1 MRKNI
6 STNNMKEKLVYEKI
20 RVSLNRYRRQEMRMA
35 GFHIKKNVPFARLF
49 KQRIDQIPGRRIRV
63 SISVFITIKD
73 LQRNET
79 AQITYGPFQK
89 DIPHLDLQDMYKFF
103 MYTLL
108 TSSFTLLSAEVIT
121 EIGGR
126 VITHEPQFFT
136 HHFMAGLKL
145 ESYLL
150 SNQRK
155 PKSYGSDSCVIDF
168 VWDQVR
174 GKRGFKTYDYKK
186 LKTEIFKYCA
196 DPPRM
201 TTKELIDWAKHCHSN
216 VSIHAYDSTYR
227 KFKSHTNKHNC
238 DVSLVYIVKD
248 HHCYPITDERLKLTA
263 AKANQGGCDNLLK
276 YMTEM
281 KWSRNHEF
289 VHKLDKFDDIHELK
303 KKDNIIVLPE
313 DVKMMQAIDA
323 YIHSTCYYVE
333 YLHWNNNG
341 ILDGFIDHRNNMFLL
356 NDDYDIRKSI
366 CDRLYGLYKTHDFKW
381 VNQTFTSLASA
392 LFKQTC
398 GYLPQ
403 STYNVQT
410 RDMLDDYYPR
420 ALQWCTTEDV
430 PEDVVSID
438 ISKSYP
444 NVLLNN
450 RTPIPV
456 YSIHDVVEPYTCRSD
471 LRRSG
476 EFYIEETI
484 LYNYGAP
491 LKIEAGFYSGDLIS
505 YLVEELTMSEKQ
517 IKYKIVSRKALK
529 PDTFKPF
536 LKHVFET
543 FPENEA
549 KRLAN
554 SFIGELGRKYNKT
567 NTGFTCTEYDTA
579 MACWTQG
586 IKDGRNIIIDSYNE
600 IYLIKEQKCER
611 IFIDNTSVNR
621 FVVSQ
626 AILKCL
632 QLIRKCFGKKSALYA
647 YNTDGIFITNPRCI
661 LENKK
666 DVKFDIKNIGQAY
679 ITDTPCIYF
688 ERHYRENMDFDSYKA
703 EIGEGCIFNGQ
714 AGSGKTTKLCELV
727 MKTENPLVLS
737 FTNKAVQ
744 NVKDR
749 LKKMGGNPSVC
760 HTFDSYFCEWNGFS
774 SETNFKDLKD
784 KTVFIDEFSM
794 VPNKWMTMIY
804 KAFTQYGTKVY
815 MFGDPN
821 QCTPVESGSQISYNY
836 LKSKS
841 VRHMCPKNVT
851 LKYIEGSSRYDKKTH
866 TVLNNFLEKGKI
878 AKNFSPNDKKLYKNI
893 CYLNKTR
900 IEVNKRCCDK
910 FSEGKEYEDVVFK
923 YNDKKEEYKVCV
935 GMPVMATENLK
946 DREIFNTMEF
956 FVESISEDLFE
967 IDGQDFDY
975 KTFSQSFIPSF
986 CVTVHKCQ
994 GADINEPYNIYDVEK
1009 MDKKL
1014 LYTALSR
1021 TTKFE
1026 YLHLSNKKLKNE
1038 YKIRSMPPLELTNAK
1053 FNSLYSEGKIY
1064 KILIDDKIYVGST
1077 CEDLTTRLSR
1087 HLKDPK
1093 SQIYKHRK
1101 KKPQIELIVKAPTN
1115 DKKSLEKIENAYIED
1130 YAIKYGVLLLN
1141 VKANPLKPKKVQYK
1155 VEIEKQSQ
1163 LEERIA
1169 KLDDKIKI
1177 KNNEND
1183 KFFYF
1188 DNIILGKR
1196 YKTMASYVSNDKE
1209 AALEQ
1214 ISEKKRKLIEELT
1227 VEFN

>member
-1 MRKNI
+1 
-6 STNNMKEKLVYEKI
+6 MKENIVYKKI
-20 RVSLNRYRRQEMRMA
+20 GVSLSRYRRQEMRMTDLR
-35 GFHIKKNVPFARLF
+35 KNLPFSVLF
-49 KQRIDQIPGRRIRV
+49 ENRIDKIGGRRIRV
-63 SISVFITIKD
+63 SITVFFTIKNMVQD
-73 LQRNET
+73 KITEK
-79 AQITYGPFQK
+79 TYGPYQMTVPRLSR
-89 DIPHLDLQDMYKFF
+89 DDMYKFF

-108 TSSFTLLSAEVIT
+108 SHNYTPLSAEVIT
-121 EIGGR
+121 KIGAR
-126 VITHEPQFFT
+126 VITYEPQFFA
-136 HHFMAGLKL
+136 HHFMAGLKI

-186 LKTEIFKYCA
+186 LKEEIYKYCV

-201 TTKELIDWAKHCHSN
+201 TTKELIDWAKHCHLN

-227 KFKSHTNKHNC
+227 KFKTHIGKPC
-238 DVSLVYIVKD
+238 DVLLVYIVKD
-248 HHCYPITDERLKLTA
+248 HHCYPITEERLKLTA

-276 YMTEM
+276 YMSEM

-289 VHKLDKFDDIHELK
+289 VHKLDKLDDIYELE

-323 YIHSTCYYVE
+323 YINSTCYYVE

-356 NDDYDIRKSI
+356 NDEYDTRKSI
-366 CDRLYGLYKTHDFKW
+366 CDKLYDLYKTYDFRW
-381 VNQTFTSLASA
+381 VNQTYTSLASL

-410 RDMLDDYYPR
+410 REMLDDFYPR
-420 ALQWCTTEDV
+420 ALQWCTTEDI
-430 PEDVVSID
+430 PDDVVNID

-456 YSIHDVVEPYTCRSD
+456 YSIHDVVGPYTCRSD
-471 LRRSG
+471 LRLNG
-476 EFYIEETI
+476 EFYLEETI
-484 LYNYGAP
+484 LYNYGTP
-491 LKIEAGFYSGDLIS
+491 LKIEAGFYSGDLVS
-505 YLVEELTMSEKQ
+505 YLVDELTMSEKH
-517 IKYKIVSRKALK
+517 IKYKIVSKKALK

-567 NTGFTCTEYDTA
+567 NTGFTCVEYDTA

-586 IKDGRNIIIDSYNE
+586 VKDGRNIIIDSFNE

-611 IFIDNTSVNR
+611 LFTDNTSINR

-626 AILKCL
+626 AILECL
-632 QLIRKCFGKKSALYA
+632 KLIRKCYSKKSALYA
-647 YNTDGIFITNPRCI
+647 YNTDGIFITNPRVI
-661 LENKK
+661 LQNKK
-666 DVKFDIKNIGQAY
+666 DVEFDIKNIGEAY
-679 ITDTPCIYF
+679 ITDTPLCYF
-688 ERHYRENMDFDSYKA
+688 ERHYRENMDYESYEAKK
-703 EIGEGCIFNGQ
+703 GEGCIYNGQ
-714 AGSGKTTKLCELV
+714 AGSGKTTKLCKMV
-727 MKTENPLVLS
+727 MKTDKPLVLS

-749 LKKMGGNPSVC
+749 LKKMGGNPDVC
-760 HTFDSYFCEWNGFS
+760 YTFDSYFCEWGGCS
-774 SETNFKDLKD
+774 TETNLKDLKV

-794 VPNKWMTMIY
+794 VPNKWITLIY
-804 KAFTQYGTKVY
+804 KAFTLYDTRVY

-821 QCTPVESGSQISYNY
+821 QCSPVESGSQVSYDY
-836 LKSKS
+836 LRSKS
-841 VRHMCPKNVT
+841 VRQMCPKKVT
-851 LKYIEGSSRYDKKTH
+851 LKYIEESSRYDKKTH
-866 TVLNNFLEKGKI
+866 TILDSFLEKGKL
-878 AKNFSPNDKKLYKNI
+878 AKNFTPIDKKLYKNI

-910 FSEGKEYEDVVFK
+910 FAEDKEYEEVVFK
-923 YNDKKEEYKVCV
+923 YNDKHEEYKVCV

-946 DREIFNTMEF
+946 DHEIFNTMEF
-956 FVESISEDLFE
+956 LVESISEDTFE
-967 IDGQDFDY
+967 IDGQQFDL

-986 CVTVHKCQ
+986 CVTVHKYQ
-994 GADINEPYNIYDVEK
+994 GADINEPYNIFDVEK

-1021 TTKFE
+1021 TTK
-1026 YLHLSNKKLKNE
+1026 YNYICLDNSKLNTKYVNR
-1038 YKIRSMPPLELTNAK
+1038 KMPFLELTNAK

-1064 KILIDDKIYVGST
+1064 KILVDDKIYVGST
-1077 CEDLTTRLSR
+1077 CEDLETRLSR
-1087 HLKDPK
+1087 HLKDRK
-1093 SQIYKHRK
+1093 SQIYKYRK

-1130 YAIKYGVLLLN
+1130 YAVKYGVLLLN
-1141 VKANPLKPKKVQYK
+1141 AKANPLKPKKVQFK
-1155 VEIEKQSQ
+1155 VQIEKQSQ

-1177 KNNEND
+1177 KDNEKD
-1183 KFFYF
+1183 KFLYF

-1196 YKTMASYVSNDKE
+1196 YKTMARYAQNEKE

-1214 ISEKKRKLIEELT
+1214 ISEKKRLLIEELT

>member
-6 STNNMKEKLVYEKI
+6 STNSMKENIVYKKI
-20 RVSLNRYRRQEMRMA
+20 NVSLNRYRRLEMRMTNLR
-35 GFHIKKNVPFARLF
+35 KNLPFSVLF
-49 KQRIDQIPGRRIRV
+49 EHRINKISGRRVRV
-63 SISVFITIKD
+63 SVTVFFTIKNTVQD
-73 LQRNET
+73 KIIEK
-79 AQITYGPFQK
+79 AYGPFQMSV
-89 DIPHLDLQDMYKFF
+89 PRLSTEDMYKFF

-108 TSSFTLLSAEVIT
+108 THNYTPLSAEVIT
-121 EIGGR
+121 KIGAR
-126 VITHEPQFFT
+126 VITYEPQFFA
-136 HHFMAGLKL
+136 HHLMGSLKL

-150 SNQRK
+150 GNQRK

-201 TTKELIDWAKHCHSN
+201 TTKELIDWAKYCHSN

-227 KFKSHTNKHNC
+227 KFKTHTNKHNC
-238 DVSLVYIVKD
+238 DVFLVYIVKD
-248 HHCYPITDERLKLTA
+248 HHCFPITDEKLKITA
-263 AKANQGGCDNLLK
+263 AKANQGGCDDLLK
-276 YMTEM
+276 YMSEM

-289 VHKLDKFDDIHELK
+289 VHKLNKFDDIYELE

-323 YIHSTCYYVE
+323 YINSTCYYVE

-356 NDDYDIRKSI
+356 NDEYDTRKSI
-366 CDRLYGLYKTHDFKW
+366 CDKLYGLYKTHDFKW

-420 ALQWCTTEDV
+420 ALQWCTTEDI
-430 PEDVVSID
+430 PDDVINID

-450 RTPIPV
+450 KTPIPV
-456 YSIHDVVEPYTCRSD
+456 YSIHDVVEPYTCISD
-471 LRRSG
+471 LRKSG
-476 EFYIEETI
+476 EFYVEETI
-484 LYNYGAP
+484 LYNYGIP
-491 LKIEAGFYSGDLIS
+491 LKIEAGFYSGDLVS
-505 YLVEELTMSEKQ
+505 YLVDELTMSEKH
-517 IKYKIVSRKALK
+517 IKYKIVSKKALK
-529 PDTFKPF
+529 PNTFKPF
-536 LKHVFET
+536 LKHVFEI

-554 SFIGELGRKYNKT
+554 SFIGDLGRKYNKI
-567 NTGFTCTEYDTA
+567 NTGFTCVEYDTA

-611 IFIDNTSVNR
+611 LFTDNTSVNR

-626 AILKCL
+626 AILECL
-632 QLIRKCFGKKSALYA
+632 KLIRKCYGKKSALYA

-661 LENKK
+661 LQNKK

-679 ITDTPCIYF
+679 ITDSPLTYF
-688 ERHYRENMDFDSYKA
+688 ERHYRENMDYESYEAKK
-703 EIGEGCIFNGQ
+703 GEGVIYNGQ
-714 AGSGKTTKLCELV
+714 AGSGKTTKLCEMV
-727 MKTENPLVLS
+727 MKTDKPLVLS

-749 LKKMGGNPSVC
+749 LKKMGGNPNVC
-760 HTFDSYFCEWNGFS
+760 YTFDSYFCEWSGS
-774 SETNFKDLKD
+774 TETNLKDLKV

-794 VPNKWMTMIY
+794 VPNKWITMIY
-804 KAFTQYGTKVY
+804 KAFTLYGTKVF

-821 QCTPVESGSQISYNY
+821 QCSPVESGSQISYNY
-836 LKSKS
+836 LKSAS
-841 VRHMCPKNVT
+841 VRQMCPKKVT

-866 TVLNNFLEKGKI
+866 MVLDGFLKNGKI
-878 AKNFSPNDKKLYKNI
+878 VKNFTPINKKLFKNI

-900 IEVNKRCCDK
+900 IEVNKHCCDK
-910 FSEGKEYEDVVFK
+910 FAEDKEYEEVVFK
-923 YNDKKEEYKVCV
+923 YNDKHEEYKVCV

-946 DREIFNTMEF
+946 DHEIFNTMEF
-956 FVESISEDLFE
+956 LVESVSEDYFE
-967 IDGQDFDY
+967 IDGQEFDLC
-975 KTFSQSFIPSF
+975 TFSKCFIPSF
-986 CVTVHKCQ
+986 CITVHKCQ
-994 GADINEPYNIYDVEK
+994 GADIKEPYNVFDVEK

-1021 TTKFE
+1021 TTK
-1026 YLHLSNKKLKNE
+1026 YKYVHLDNKKLKNE

-1064 KILIDDKIYVGST
+1064 KILVDDKVYVGST
-1077 CEDLTTRLSR
+1077 CEDLETRLSR
-1087 HLKDPK
+1087 HLKDRK
-1093 SQIYKHRK
+1093 SQIYKYRK

-1130 YAIKYGVLLLN
+1130 YAVKYGVLLLN
-1141 VKANPLKPKKVQYK
+1141 VKANPLKPKKVQFR
-1155 VEIEKQSQ
+1155 VQIEKQSQ

-1177 KNNEND
+1177 KDNEKD
-1183 KFFYF
+1183 KFLYF

-1196 YKTMASYVSNDKE
+1196 YKTMARYAQNEKE

>member
-1 MRKNI
+1 
-6 STNNMKEKLVYEKI
+6 MKENIVYKKI
-20 RVSLNRYRRQEMRMA
+20 GVSLSRYRRQEMRMTDLR
-35 GFHIKKNVPFARLF
+35 KNLPFSVLF
-49 KQRIDQIPGRRIRV
+49 ENRIDKIGGRRIRV
-63 SISVFITIKD
+63 SITVFFTIKNMVQD
-73 LQRNET
+73 KITEK
-79 AQITYGPFQK
+79 TYGPYQMTVPRLSR
-89 DIPHLDLQDMYKFF
+89 DDMYKFF

-108 TSSFTLLSAEVIT
+108 SHNYTPLSAEVIT
-121 EIGGR
+121 KIGAR
-126 VITHEPQFFT
+126 VITYEPQFFA
-136 HHFMAGLKL
+136 HHFMAGLKI

-155 PKSYGSDSCVIDF
+155 PKSYGSVSCVIDF

-186 LKTEIFKYCA
+186 LKEEIYKYCV

-201 TTKELIDWAKHCHSN
+201 TTKELIDWAKHCHLN

-227 KFKSHTNKHNC
+227 KFKTHIGKPC
-238 DVSLVYIVKD
+238 DVLLVYIVKD
-248 HHCYPITDERLKLTA
+248 HHCYPITEERLKLTA

-276 YMTEM
+276 YMSEM

-289 VHKLDKFDDIHELK
+289 VHKLDKLDDIYELE

-323 YIHSTCYYVE
+323 YINSTCYYVE

-356 NDDYDIRKSI
+356 NDEYDTRKSI
-366 CDRLYGLYKTHDFKW
+366 CDKLYDLYKTYDFRW
-381 VNQTFTSLASA
+381 VNQTYTSLASL

-410 RDMLDDYYPR
+410 REMLDDFYPR
-420 ALQWCTTEDV
+420 ALQWCTTEDI
-430 PEDVVSID
+430 PDDVVNID

-456 YSIHDVVEPYTCRSD
+456 YSIHDVVGPYTCRSD
-471 LRRSG
+471 LRLNG
-476 EFYIEETI
+476 EFYLEETI
-484 LYNYGAP
+484 LYNYGTP
-491 LKIEAGFYSGDLIS
+491 LKIEAGFYSGDLVS
-505 YLVEELTMSEKQ
+505 YLVDELTMSEKH
-517 IKYKIVSRKALK
+517 IKYKIVSKKALK

-567 NTGFTCTEYDTA
+567 NTGFTCVEYDTA
-579 MACWTQG
+579 VACWTQG
-586 IKDGRNIIIDSYNE
+586 VKDGRNIIIDSFNE

-611 IFIDNTSVNR
+611 LFTDNTSINR

-626 AILKCL
+626 AILECL
-632 QLIRKCFGKKSALYA
+632 KLIRKCYSKKSALYA
-647 YNTDGIFITNPRCI
+647 YNTDGIFITNPRVI
-661 LENKK
+661 LQNKK
-666 DVKFDIKNIGQAY
+666 DVEFDIKNIGEAY
-679 ITDTPCIYF
+679 ITDTPLCYF
-688 ERHYRENMDFDSYKA
+688 ERHYRENMDYESYEAKK
-703 EIGEGCIFNGQ
+703 GEGCIYNGQ
-714 AGSGKTTKLCELV
+714 AGSGKTTKLCKMV
-727 MKTENPLVLS
+727 MKTDKPLVLS

-749 LKKMGGNPSVC
+749 LKKMGGNPDVC
-760 HTFDSYFCEWNGFS
+760 YTFDSYFCEWGGCS
-774 SETNFKDLKD
+774 TETNLKDLKV

-794 VPNKWMTMIY
+794 VPNKWITLIY
-804 KAFTQYGTKVY
+804 KAFTLYDTRVY

-821 QCTPVESGSQISYNY
+821 QCSPVESGSQVSYDY
-836 LKSKS
+836 LRSKS
-841 VRHMCPKNVT
+841 VRQMCPKKVT
-851 LKYIEGSSRYDKKTH
+851 LKYIEESSRYDKKTH
-866 TVLNNFLEKGKI
+866 TILDSFLEKGKL
-878 AKNFSPNDKKLYKNI
+878 AKNFTPIDKKLYKNI

-910 FSEGKEYEDVVFK
+910 FAEDKEYEEVVFK
-923 YNDKKEEYKVCV
+923 YNDKHEEYKVCV

-946 DREIFNTMEF
+946 DHEIFNTMEF
-956 FVESISEDLFE
+956 LVESISEDTFE
-967 IDGQDFDY
+967 IDGQQFDL

-986 CVTVHKCQ
+986 CVTVHKYQ
-994 GADINEPYNIYDVEK
+994 GADINEPYNIFDVEK

-1021 TTKFE
+1021 TTK
-1026 YLHLSNKKLKNE
+1026 YNYICLDNSKLNTKYVNR
-1038 YKIRSMPPLELTNAK
+1038 KMPFLELTNAK

-1064 KILIDDKIYVGST
+1064 KILVDDKIYVGST
-1077 CEDLTTRLSR
+1077 CEDLATRLSR

-1093 SQIYKHRK
+1093 SRIYKHRK

-1130 YAIKYGVLLLN
+1130 YAVKYGVLLLN
-1141 VKANPLKPKKVQYK
+1141 VKANPLKPKKVQFK

-1177 KNNEND
+1177 KDNEKD
-1183 KFFYF
+1183 KFLYF

-1196 YKTMASYVSNDKE
+1196 YKTMARYAQNEKE

>member
-1 MRKNI
+1 MVQDKI
-6 STNNMKEKLVYEKI
+6 TEKT
-20 RVSLNRYRRQEMRMA
+20 
-35 GFHIKKNVPFARLF
+35 F
-49 KQRIDQIPGRRIRV
+49 
-63 SISVFITIKD
+63 
-73 LQRNET
+73 
-79 AQITYGPFQK
+79 GPFQMSV
-89 DIPHLDLQDMYKFF
+89 PRLSAEDMYKFF

-108 TSSFTLLSAEVIT
+108 SHNYTPLSAEVIT
-121 EIGGR
+121 KIGAR
-126 VITHEPQFFT
+126 VITYEPQFFA

-150 SNQRK
+150 SKQRK

-174 GKRGFKTYDYKK
+174 GKRGFKSYDYKK
-186 LKTEIFKYCA
+186 LKDEIFKYCA

-201 TTKELIDWAKHCHSN
+201 TTKELIDWAKYCHSN

-227 KFKSHTNKHNC
+227 KFKTHTNKHNC
-238 DVSLVYIVKD
+238 DVFLVYIVKD
-248 HHCYPITDERLKLTA
+248 HHCFPITDEKLKITA
-263 AKANQGGCDNLLK
+263 AKANQGGCDDLLK
-276 YMTEM
+276 YMSEM

-289 VHKLDKFDDIHELK
+289 VHKLNKFDDIYELE

-323 YIHSTCYYVE
+323 YINSTCYYVE
-333 YLHWNNNG
+333 YMHWNNNG
-341 ILDGFIDHRNNMFLL
+341 MLDGFIDHRNNMFLL
-356 NDDYDIRKSI
+356 NDEYDTRKSI
-366 CDRLYGLYKTHDFKW
+366 CDKLCGLYKTHDFKW

-398 GYLPQ
+398 GYLPP

-410 RDMLDDYYPR
+410 REMLDDYYPR
-420 ALQWCTTEDV
+420 ALQWCTTEVIPD
-430 PEDVVSID
+430 DVVSID

-450 RTPIPV
+450 KTAIPV

-471 LRRSG
+471 LRKSG

-484 LYNYGAP
+484 LFNYGAP

-505 YLVEELTMSEKQ
+505 YLVEELTMPEKQ

-611 IFIDNTSVNR
+611 LFTDNTSVNR

-626 AILKCL
+626 AILECL
-632 QLIRKCFGKKSALYA
+632 KLIRKCFGEKSALYA

-661 LENKK
+661 LKNKK
-666 DVKFDIKNIGQAY
+666 DVEFDIKNIGQAY
-679 ITDTPCIYF
+679 ITDTPCCYF

-703 EIGEGCIFNGQ
+703 EIGEGCIYNGQ
-714 AGSGKTTKLCELV
+714 AGSGKTTKLCKMV
-727 MKTENPLVLS
+727 IKTDKPLVLS
-737 FTNKAVQ
+737 YTNKAVQ

-749 LKKMGGNPSVC
+749 LKKMGGNPNVC
-760 HTFDSYFCEWNGFS
+760 YTFDSYFCEWGGCS
-774 SETNFKDLKD
+774 TETNLKDLKD

-794 VPNKWMTMIY
+794 VPNKWITMIY
-804 KAFTQYGTKVY
+804 KAFTLYGTKVY

-821 QCTPVESGSQISYNY
+821 QCSPVESGSQISYNY
-836 LKSKS
+836 LRSK
-841 VRHMCPKNVT
+841 
-851 LKYIEGSSRYDKKTH
+851 
-866 TVLNNFLEKGKI
+866 
-878 AKNFSPNDKKLYKNI
+878 
-893 CYLNKTR
+893 

-910 FSEGKEYEDVVFK
+910 FVEDKEYEEVVFK
-923 YNDKKEEYKVCV
+923 YNDKHEEYKVCV

-946 DREIFNTMEF
+946 DHEIFNTMEF
-956 FVESISEDLFE
+956 TIESISEDSVE

-975 KTFSQSFIPSF
+975 KTFSHSFIPSF
-986 CVTVHKCQ
+986 CVTVHKYQ
-994 GADINEPYNIYDVEK
+994 GADINEPYNVFDVEK

-1021 TTKFE
+1021 TTK
-1026 YLHLSNKKLKNE
+1026 YNYIHLDNKKLNTQ
-1038 YKIRSMPPLELTNAK
+1038 YKIRKMPPLELTNAK

-1064 KILIDDKIYVGST
+1064 KILIDDKVYVGST
-1077 CEDLTTRLSR
+1077 CEDLATRLSR

-1093 SQIYKHRK
+1093 SQIYKFRK

-1130 YAIKYGVLLLN
+1130 YANKYGVLLLN
-1141 VKANPLKPKKVQYK
+1141 VKANPLKPKKVQFK
-1155 VEIEKQSQ
+1155 VQIEKKSQ

-1177 KNNEND
+1177 RNNEND

-1196 YKTMASYVSNDKE
+1196 YKTMARYANKDKE

-1214 ISEKKRKLIEELT
+1214 ISDKKRKLIEELT
-1227 VEFN
+1227 VQFD

>member
-1 MRKNI
+1 
-6 STNNMKEKLVYEKI
+6 MKENIVYKKI
-20 RVSLNRYRRQEMRMA
+20 GVSLSRYRRQEMRMTDLR
-35 GFHIKKNVPFARLF
+35 KNLPFSVLF
-49 KQRIDQIPGRRIRV
+49 ENRIDKIGGRRIRV
-63 SISVFITIKD
+63 SITVFFTIKNMVQD
-73 LQRNET
+73 KITEK
-79 AQITYGPFQK
+79 TYGPYQMTVPRLSR
-89 DIPHLDLQDMYKFF
+89 DDMYKFF

-108 TSSFTLLSAEVIT
+108 SHNYTPLSAEVIT
-121 EIGGR
+121 KIGAR
-126 VITHEPQFFT
+126 VITYEPQFFA
-136 HHFMAGLKL
+136 HHFMAGLKI

-186 LKTEIFKYCA
+186 LKEEIYKYCV

-201 TTKELIDWAKHCHSN
+201 TTKELIDWAKHCHLN

-227 KFKSHTNKHNC
+227 KFKTHIGKPC
-238 DVSLVYIVKD
+238 DVLLVYIVKD
-248 HHCYPITDERLKLTA
+248 HHCYPITEERLKLTA

-276 YMTEM
+276 YMSEM

-289 VHKLDKFDDIHELK
+289 VHKLDKLDDIYELE

-323 YIHSTCYYVE
+323 YINSTCYYVE

-356 NDDYDIRKSI
+356 NDEYDTRKSI
-366 CDRLYGLYKTHDFKW
+366 CDKLYDLYKTYDFRW
-381 VNQTFTSLASA
+381 VNQTYTSLASL

-410 RDMLDDYYPR
+410 REMLDDFYPR
-420 ALQWCTTEDV
+420 ALQWCTTEDI
-430 PEDVVSID
+430 PDDVVNID

-456 YSIHDVVEPYTCRSD
+456 YSIHDVVGPYTCRSD
-471 LRRSG
+471 LRLNG
-476 EFYIEETI
+476 EFYLEETI
-484 LYNYGAP
+484 LYNYGTP
-491 LKIEAGFYSGDLIS
+491 LKIEAGFYSGDLVS
-505 YLVEELTMSEKQ
+505 YLVDELTMSEKH
-517 IKYKIVSRKALK
+517 IKYKIVSKKALK

-567 NTGFTCTEYDTA
+567 NTGFTCVEYDTA

-586 IKDGRNIIIDSYNE
+586 VKDGRNIIIDSFNE

-611 IFIDNTSVNR
+611 LFTDNTSINR

-626 AILKCL
+626 AILECL
-632 QLIRKCFGKKSALYA
+632 KLIRKCYSKKSALYA
-647 YNTDGIFITNPRCI
+647 YNTDGIFITNPRVI
-661 LENKK
+661 LQNKK
-666 DVKFDIKNIGQAY
+666 DVEFDIKNIGEAY
-679 ITDTPCIYF
+679 ITDTPLCYF
-688 ERHYRENMDFDSYKA
+688 ERHYRENMDYESYEAKK
-703 EIGEGCIFNGQ
+703 GEGCIYNGQ
-714 AGSGKTTKLCELV
+714 AGSGKTTKLCKMV
-727 MKTENPLVLS
+727 MKTDKPLVLS

-749 LKKMGGNPSVC
+749 LKKMGGNPDVC
-760 HTFDSYFCEWNGFS
+760 YTFDSYFCEWGGCS
-774 SETNFKDLKD
+774 TETNLKDLKV

-794 VPNKWMTMIY
+794 VPNKWITLIY
-804 KAFTQYGTKVY
+804 KAFTLYDTRVY

-821 QCTPVESGSQISYNY
+821 QCSPVESGSQVSYDY
-836 LKSKS
+836 LRSKS
-841 VRHMCPKNVT
+841 VRQMCPKKVT
-851 LKYIEGSSRYDKKTH
+851 LKYIEESSRYDKKTH
-866 TVLNNFLEKGKI
+866 TILDSFLEKGKL
-878 AKNFSPNDKKLYKNI
+878 AKNFTPIDKKLYKNI

-910 FSEGKEYEDVVFK
+910 FAEDKEYEEVVFK
-923 YNDKKEEYKVCV
+923 YNDKHEEYKVCV

-946 DREIFNTMEF
+946 DHEIFNTMEF
-956 FVESISEDLFE
+956 LVESISEDTFE
-967 IDGQDFDY
+967 IDGQQFDL

-986 CVTVHKCQ
+986 CVTVHKYQ
-994 GADINEPYNIYDVEK
+994 GADINEPYNIFDVEK

-1021 TTKFE
+1021 TTK
-1026 YLHLSNKKLKNE
+1026 YNYICLDNSKLNTKYVNR
-1038 YKIRSMPPLELTNAK
+1038 KMPFLELTNAK

-1077 CEDLTTRLSR
+1077 CEDLATRLSR

-1115 DKKSLEKIENAYIED
+1115 DKKSLEKIENAYIQD
-1130 YAIKYGVLLLN
+1130 YATKYGALLLN
-1141 VKANPLKPKKVQYK
+1141 IKANPLKPKKVQFK
-1155 VEIEKQSQ
+1155 VQIEKQSQ

-1177 KNNEND
+1177 KDNEKD
-1183 KFFYF
+1183 KFLYF

-1196 YKTMASYVSNDKE
+1196 YKTMARYAQNEKE